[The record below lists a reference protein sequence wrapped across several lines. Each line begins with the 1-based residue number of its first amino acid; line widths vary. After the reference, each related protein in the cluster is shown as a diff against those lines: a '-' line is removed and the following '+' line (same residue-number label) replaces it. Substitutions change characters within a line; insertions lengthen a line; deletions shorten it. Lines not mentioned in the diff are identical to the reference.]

1 MKKQNRIKED
11 KLPLASGRVVESS
24 STDTTTAQP
33 SGKKAKK
40 VKSGK
45 PNIFKRMWRGL
56 KEMGTELKKISWP
69 KFGKVMAQL
78 GVVLAAVLIFLVI
91 IGLIDFGLSALL
103 NLLVGGGA
111 NG

>member
-1 MKKQNRIKED
+1 
-11 KLPLASGRVVESS
+11 
-24 STDTTTAQP
+24 
-33 SGKKAKK
+33 
-40 VKSGK
+40 
-45 PNIFKRMWRGL
+45 
-56 KEMGTELKKISWP
+56 MGTELKKINWP
-69 KFGKVMAQL
+69 KFGKVMVQL